1 MLSQLINTEAYTPV
15 FPSFG
20 DAPWIYISIML
31 VCVFIGLCVFLRR
44 DDLEEEIL
52 KILQAAFLLSSYL
65 LGVFGILFSAENFLL
80 FMILTAI
87 GFGIVLL
94 LSGAQT
100 MRLAYVNLGMI
111 LLFIQCIGI
120 LQIFSQN
127 ILIVGLGFLAFG
139 ALLIGINIKMA
150 LDKKEALAM
159 EALTEQAGS
168 KGLGENEANSEK
180 EGEA

>member
-1 MLSQLINTEAYTPV
+1 M
-15 FPSFG
+15 
-20 DAPWIYISIML
+20 
-31 VCVFIGLCVFLRR
+31 
-44 DDLEEEIL
+44 
-52 KILQAAFLLSSYL
+52 
-65 LGVFGILFSAENFLL
+65 
-80 FMILTAI
+80 
-87 GFGIVLL
+87 
-94 LSGAQT
+94 
-100 MRLAYVNLGMI
+100 
-111 LLFIQCIGI
+111 IGI

>member
-1 MLSQLINTEAYTPV
+1 
-15 FPSFG
+15 
-20 DAPWIYISIML
+20 
-31 VCVFIGLCVFLRR
+31 
-44 DDLEEEIL
+44 
-52 KILQAAFLLSSYL
+52 
-65 LGVFGILFSAENFLL
+65 
-80 FMILTAI
+80 MILTAI